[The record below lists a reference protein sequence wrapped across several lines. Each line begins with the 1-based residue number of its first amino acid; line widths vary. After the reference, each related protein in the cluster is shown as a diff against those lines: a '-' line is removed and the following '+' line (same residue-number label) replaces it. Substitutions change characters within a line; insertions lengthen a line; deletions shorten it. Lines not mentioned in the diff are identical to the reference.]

1 MAYKITDSC
10 VACGSCIGECPVE
23 AISAGDIYVIDADK
37 CIDLGN
43 GVCFLRFEKPLLP
56 PNNQRIMGDLEKMKA
71 GLWLHAIC
79 PEIGGALLRTEE
91 LVFRLNQLPPSR
103 REEREAIIRQLFGH
117 VGKSV
122 CIHSPFHCDFGAQI
136 SVGDH
141 FVGNFNLT
149 ILDEAPVTIGDH
161 VFIGPNV
168 GIYTVNHAL
177 LPDQRNAGIMRS
189 LPIAIGNNVW
199 IGGHTVVM
207 QGVTI
212 GDNTVIGAGSVVTHD
227 IPAGVVAVGSPCRV
241 LRKITEA
248 DRVTPV

>member
-1 MAYKITDSC
+1 
-10 VACGSCIGECPVE
+10 
-23 AISAGDIYVIDADK
+23 
-37 CIDLGN
+37 
-43 GVCFLRFEKPLLP
+43 
-56 PNNQRIMGDLEKMKA
+56 MGDLEKMKA

-91 LVFRLNQLPPSR
+91 LVFRLNHTVVD
-103 REEREAIIRQLFGH
+103 ERGVTLVGH

-212 GDNTVIGAGSVVTHD
+212 GDNTVIGAGSVVTRD
-227 IPAGVVAVGSPCRV
+227 IPAGVIALPRPAGDHRGGSGNARMKKKKRSDPGRFYVIARSAATRQSDCCAVALRPRSRIRRTRPISPSTMNFESLLTRFSVSGSNS
-241 LRKITEA
+241 
-248 DRVTPV
+248 

>member
-1 MAYKITDSC
+1 
-10 VACGSCIGECPVE
+10 
-23 AISAGDIYVIDADK
+23 
-37 CIDLGN
+37 
-43 GVCFLRFEKPLLP
+43 
-56 PNNQRIMGDLEKMKA
+56 MGDLEKMKA

-91 LVFRLNQLPPSR
+91 LVFRLNQP
-103 REEREAIIRQLFGH
+103 
-117 VGKSV
+117 
-122 CIHSPFHCDFGAQI
+122 
-136 SVGDH
+136 
-141 FVGNFNLT
+141 

>member
-1 MAYKITDSC
+1 
-10 VACGSCIGECPVE
+10 
-23 AISAGDIYVIDADK
+23 
-37 CIDLGN
+37 
-43 GVCFLRFEKPLLP
+43 
-56 PNNQRIMGDLEKMKA
+56 MGDLEKMKA

-91 LVFRLNQLPPSR
+91 LVFRLNQRPPSR
-103 REEREAIIRQLFGH
+103 REEREAI
-117 VGKSV
+117 
-122 CIHSPFHCDFGAQI
+122 
-136 SVGDH
+136 
-141 FVGNFNLT
+141 
-149 ILDEAPVTIGDH
+149 
-161 VFIGPNV
+161 IGPNV

>member
-1 MAYKITDSC
+1 
-10 VACGSCIGECPVE
+10 
-23 AISAGDIYVIDADK
+23 
-37 CIDLGN
+37 
-43 GVCFLRFEKPLLP
+43 
-56 PNNQRIMGDLEKMKA
+56 MGDLEKMKA

-141 FVGNFNLT
+141 F
-149 ILDEAPVTIGDH
+149 
-161 VFIGPNV
+161 FIGPNV

>member
-1 MAYKITDSC
+1 MKKKKRSDP
-10 VACGSCIGECPVE
+10 GRF
-23 AISAGDIYVIDADK
+23 YVIARSAATRQSDCCA
-37 CIDLGN
+37 
-43 GVCFLRFEKPLLP
+43 VALRP
-56 PNNQRIMGDLEKMKA
+56 R
-71 GLWLHAIC
+71 
-79 PEIGGALLRTEE
+79 
-91 LVFRLNQLPPSR
+91 S
-103 REEREAIIRQLFGH
+103 
-117 VGKSV
+117 S
-122 CIHSPFHCDFGAQI
+122 
-136 SVGDH
+136 DH

>member
-1 MAYKITDSC
+1 
-10 VACGSCIGECPVE
+10 
-23 AISAGDIYVIDADK
+23 
-37 CIDLGN
+37 
-43 GVCFLRFEKPLLP
+43 
-56 PNNQRIMGDLEKMKA
+56 MGDLEKMKA

-149 ILDEAPVTIGDH
+149 ILDEAPVTI
-161 VFIGPNV
+161 
-168 GIYTVNHAL
+168 AL

-241 LRKITEA
+241 LREITEA

>member
-1 MAYKITDSC
+1 
-10 VACGSCIGECPVE
+10 
-23 AISAGDIYVIDADK
+23 
-37 CIDLGN
+37 
-43 GVCFLRFEKPLLP
+43 
-56 PNNQRIMGDLEKMKA
+56 MGDLEKMKA

-161 VFIGPNV
+161 V
-168 GIYTVNHAL
+168 
-177 LPDQRNAGIMRS
+177 
-189 LPIAIGNNVW
+189 W

>member
-1 MAYKITDSC
+1 
-10 VACGSCIGECPVE
+10 
-23 AISAGDIYVIDADK
+23 
-37 CIDLGN
+37 
-43 GVCFLRFEKPLLP
+43 
-56 PNNQRIMGDLEKMKA
+56 MGDLEKMKA

-149 ILDEAPVTIGDH
+149 ILDEAPVTIGD
-161 VFIGPNV
+161 
-168 GIYTVNHAL
+168 
-177 LPDQRNAGIMRS
+177 
-189 LPIAIGNNVW
+189 
-199 IGGHTVVM
+199 
-207 QGVTI
+207 
-212 GDNTVIGAGSVVTHD
+212 NTVIGAGSVVTHD

-241 LRKITEA
+241 LREITEA

>member
-1 MAYKITDSC
+1 
-10 VACGSCIGECPVE
+10 
-23 AISAGDIYVIDADK
+23 
-37 CIDLGN
+37 
-43 GVCFLRFEKPLLP
+43 
-56 PNNQRIMGDLEKMKA
+56 MGDLEKMKA

-177 LPDQRNAGIMRS
+177 LPDRVASDPDVVADSNGQR
-189 LPIAIGNNVW
+189 
-199 IGGHTVVM
+199 
-207 QGVTI
+207 
-212 GDNTVIGAGSVVTHD
+212 THD
-227 IPAGVVAVGSPCRV
+227 ARV
-241 LRKITEA
+241 CLLYTSDAA
-248 DRVTPV
+248 DEL